1 MPEYFMLVFNR
12 TMLIMVI
19 LSLKDPIIIFIEK
32 IVESLETILT
42 MSTLKMSI
50 PKGGTPIGRK

>member
-1 MPEYFMLVFNR
+1 MLVFNR
-12 TMLIMVI
+12 SMLIMVI
-19 LSLKDPIIIFIEK
+19 LSMKDPIIIFIEK

-42 MSTLKMSI
+42 ISTIKMSI